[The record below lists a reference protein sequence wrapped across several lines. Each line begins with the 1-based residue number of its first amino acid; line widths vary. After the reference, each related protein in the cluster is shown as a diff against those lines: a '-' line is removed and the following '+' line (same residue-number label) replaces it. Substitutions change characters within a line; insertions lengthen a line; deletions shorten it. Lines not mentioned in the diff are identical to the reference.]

1 MRLSDLW
8 GAVAALDVT
17 PHIARTTSGRCS
29 AIVAR
34 TRVSG
39 MQVAVDR
46 DDVGNPKR
54 LRLDGRSVEIIEN
67 IDRWPGSG
75 YCYFKVRGDD
85 DSLYILRLDATRDLW
100 ELTMFRSSRADTLAH
115 RQTAQRQL

>member
-1 MRLSDLW
+1 MTSMRLPNLS
-8 GAVAALDVT
+8 GAIGALDVT

-29 AIVAR
+29 AIAAR

-39 MQVAVDR
+39 MQIAVDS

-75 YCYFKVRGDD
+75 YCYFKMRRADGN
-85 DSLYILRLDATRDLW
+85 LYILRID
-100 ELTMFRSSRADTLAH
+100 RAH
-115 RQTAQRQL
+115 